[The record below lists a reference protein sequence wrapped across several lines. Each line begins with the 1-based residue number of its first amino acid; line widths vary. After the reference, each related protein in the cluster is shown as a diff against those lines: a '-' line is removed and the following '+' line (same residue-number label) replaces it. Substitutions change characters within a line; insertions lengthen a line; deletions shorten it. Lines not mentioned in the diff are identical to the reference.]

1 LAGDWPVICNNDY
14 ESGSAKCLEFD
25 VSGERMGTWTPSF
38 KEAQDFG
45 GLQPAIEFACH
56 HELFDAQIVIV
67 MERETGVQFIPYQI
81 QAMVQEANPSGA
93 SRRPVL

>member
-1 LAGDWPVICNNDY
+1 MRVVLQN
-14 ESGSAKCLEFD
+14 
-25 VSGERMGTWTPSF
+25 VSSSMYLGKGWGTWTPSF

-45 GLQPAIEFACH
+45 GLQPAIEFACQ

-81 QAMVQEANPSGA
+81 QAMVHEANPSEA
-93 SRRPVL
+93 NRRPVL

>member
-1 LAGDWPVICNNDY
+1 MYLGKGW
-14 ESGSAKCLEFD
+14 
-25 VSGERMGTWTPSF
+25 GTWTPSF

-45 GLQPAIEFACH
+45 GLQAAIEFARH
-56 HELFDAQIVIV
+56 YEMLDAQIVIV

-81 QAMVQEANPSGA
+81 QTILHEANPSEA